1 MKLYE
6 IDRKIDEL
14 LEKGFTEDCVDME
27 TGEILV
33 DKAVSLLDA
42 LKMEQEKKLEGI
54 ACYIKN
60 LAADSKKIRE
70 EEKNLAE
77 RRKSLENRQKRL
89 SDFLSAYLQDRA
101 IYRFDSARCK
111 ISFRKSEAVEIYDSS
126 LSTGH
131 DVLDMILAEQ
141 GLYCREQGIKI
152 HCVADGAQM
161 QFMEDSDL
169 YALCTG
175 ILQQSISQ
183 IQGLPNS
190 GQRELDL
197 QVYRRQGIVVLE
209 AAAALP
215 DGTKQRETILPEGI
229 ADILHKY
236 GGELFSS
243 AEYGCAVMRCLFPA
257 PASTSKNIS

>member
-111 ISFRKSEAVEIYDSS
+111 ISFRKSEAVEIYDEA
-126 LSTGH
+126 
-131 DVLDMILAEQ
+131 VF
-141 GLYCREQGIKI
+141 
-152 HCVADGAQM
+152 M
-161 QFMEDSDL
+161 QFAQEKTDL
-169 YALCTG
+169 ELLRCKQPEPDKTQLSKLLKIGVEVPGTG
-175 ILQQSISQ
+175 LVEHVNMQ
-183 IQGLPNS
+183 I
-190 GQRELDL
+190 
-197 QVYRRQGIVVLE
+197 
-209 AAAALP
+209 
-215 DGTKQRETILPEGI
+215 K
-229 ADILHKY
+229 
-236 GGELFSS
+236 
-243 AEYGCAVMRCLFPA
+243 
-257 PASTSKNIS
+257 